1 MASDDEL
8 SEFMKDPLER
18 ANAESVDDP
27 VETETKK
34 KTRKLPDLWTR
45 VISMDSDDLVN
56 MKMHPL
62 ATDLL
67 LRAGFQKIRKKKGD
81 PEWECFFSPKI
92 YIEMHPNPDLDRMR
106 LSEDRFKRYGEQV
119 TRIRTWI
126 TERASEVDTGEKMDV
141 GKLLQ
146 EVSHVEKRKWQR
158 ERKRHDEANPISPKD
173 LIVSPSQMLR
183 RRGSRRGQLTPADR
197 ISIAYLAM
205 VKNEKQEDIAK
216 AFRTT

>member
-1 MASDDEL
+1 
-8 SEFMKDPLER
+8 
-18 ANAESVDDP
+18 
-27 VETETKK
+27 
-34 KTRKLPDLWTR
+34 
-45 VISMDSDDLVN
+45 
-56 MKMHPL
+56 
-62 ATDLL
+62 
-67 LRAGFQKIRKKKGD
+67 
-81 PEWECFFSPKI
+81 
-92 YIEMHPNPDLDRMR
+92 MHPNPDLERMR
-106 LSEDRFKRYGEQV
+106 ITEDRFRRYGEQV
-119 TRIRTWI
+119 TKIRTWI